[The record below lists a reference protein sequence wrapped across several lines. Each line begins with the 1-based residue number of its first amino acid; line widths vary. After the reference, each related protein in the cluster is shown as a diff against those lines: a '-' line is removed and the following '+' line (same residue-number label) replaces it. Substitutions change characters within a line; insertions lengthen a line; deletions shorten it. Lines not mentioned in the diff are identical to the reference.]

1 MQNLIPLNGLDW
13 LVIGSFIS
21 VSILIGFYFSG
32 RGTTSI
38 TEYFVAGRKMTWWLA
53 GTSIVATSFAAD
65 TPLVIA
71 GWMRTTG
78 LQKNWFWWGGIMG
91 MMLCTFFFARLWRRA
106 NILTDV
112 ELNELRYGGNPGAG
126 LRLFHASYRSL
137 VQNTIVMGW
146 VTLAMAKILEVT
158 LSIPTLVFVKGRFL
172 PLLLD
177 KGADIASLVDFSRI
191 AQWPLIGHAVIP
203 PKVTG
208 IFICMSL
215 AALYTAIS
223 GLWGVIATD
232 FFQFIFAMAGCIIL
246 MIVVMDKSGGATAMV
261 QKARQAVRSGGIV
274 NLASQ
279 NREVFRGESF
289 IKYLEKTKAFGRQPG
304 MEPGESRRL
313 GLRSIEKM
321 LSTGLLRRETDNGP
335 ILWNA
340 HDLDE
345 NEISK
350 KYFSL
355 GLPGRKFLLEQ
366 WREAYLI
373 PKTSL
378 SDSSITAALLSSGI
392 IRSDTAEGGRQSD
405 FFRFVDLRFRVFK
418 ENLDHSGIV
427 DRSEIMAAWNGDK
440 VVAARKI
447 TSFLPPFDLKGGG
460 LLAIWSFVVFIGL
473 QWWGGGEGGGFLAQR
488 LFSCRD
494 EKHSVLAMLWY
505 NLANFVLRP
514 WPWIVVGVASLY
526 LIPDITHYG
535 KHFDHEYVY
544 IVMIM
549 KFLPAGLKGLLVAA
563 LIAAYM
569 STISTHINFGASY
582 LINDIY
588 KRFISKKRN
597 ERRTVAL
604 SQVLS
609 ILLAVLAGVYACF
622 ASSIAAGWF
631 TIFELMS
638 GAGFVVLLR
647 WYWWRISAW
656 SEISAMAAS
665 LTMYMLLHHSRVFH
679 GLFVW
684 LGLPLGYLEE
694 YAVRF
699 TLNLVFS
706 TAVWV
711 TVTFLTPP
719 EKPETLCR
727 FYTRVRPS
735 GWWQPIAEKVGRPLG
750 VRTGWAEWIA
760 WGLGV
765 SGLFSGIIS
774 LGKACFGQYILSL
787 VFAAYTL
794 LMIFLIFRL
803 LKKMDWSDIEG
814 AK

>member
-1 MQNLIPLNGLDW
+1 MQNLIPLNGFDW
-13 LVIGSFIS
+13 LVIGSFIAVS
-21 VSILIGFYFSG
+21 VLIGFYFSG
-32 RGTTSI
+32 RGTSSL

-71 GWMRTTG
+71 GWMRTSG

-112 ELNELRYGGNPGAG
+112 ELNELRYGGKPGAG

-158 LSIPTLVFVKGRFL
+158 LSIPALVFVKGRFL
-172 PLLLD
+172 PLLLA
-177 KGADIASLVDFSRI
+177 KGENISALVDLSHV
-191 AQWPLIGHAVIP
+191 AHWPLIGSAIVPSKI
-203 PKVTG
+203 TG
-208 IFICMSL
+208 IIICMSV
-215 AALYTAIS
+215 AAFYTAVS

-232 FFQFIFAMAGCIIL
+232 FFQFSFAMTGCVIL
-246 MIVVMDKSGGATAMV
+246 MVAVIGRSGGATAMV
-261 QKARQAVRSGGIV
+261 RQARQAVKSGLII
-274 NLASQ
+274 NRAPQ
-279 NREVFRGESF
+279 NREIFRDESF
-289 IKYLEKTKAFGRQPG
+289 MKHLQGEKGLGHETGRGQ
-304 MEPGESRRL
+304 GERRRIGQRAL
-313 GLRSIEKM
+313 EKM
-321 LSTGLLRRETDNGP
+321 LAAGLLRQEKENGP
-335 ILWNA
+335 LLWNA
-340 HDLDE
+340 SNMDE
-345 NEISK
+345 NKIRG
-350 KYFSL
+350 KYLAL
-355 GLPGRKFLLEQ
+355 GLPGLEFVLVQ
-366 WREAYLI
+366 WREAYLVA
-373 PKTSL
+373 KTKF
-378 SDSSITAALLSSGI
+378 SDSAVTAALLRAEI
-392 IRSDTAEGGRQSD
+392 LRSQTAPAGRPSE
-405 FFRFVDLRFRVFK
+405 FFRFADLRPGAFREK
-418 ENLDHSGIV
+418 LDRAGIT
-427 DRSEIMAAWNGDK
+427 DRSEIVAAWNGDT
-440 VVAARKI
+440 VVTPRKI

-526 LIPDITHYG
+526 LIPDITQYGGHY
-535 KHFDHEYVY
+535 DQEYVY

-582 LINDIY
+582 LINDLY
-588 KRFISKKRN
+588 KRFISKN
-597 ERRTVAL
+597 SSERRTVVL

-609 ILLAVLAGVYACF
+609 ILLTILAGIYACF
-622 ASSIAAGWF
+622 ASSIATGWF

-656 SEISAMAAS
+656 SEISAMASS
-665 LTMYMLLHHSRVFH
+665 LTMYALLHYSRVFH
-679 GLFVW
+679 VLFGW
-684 LGLPLGYLEE
+684 LGLPTGYLDE

-719 EKPETLCR
+719 EKSETLCR

-735 GWWQPIAEKVGRPLG
+735 GWWRPVIEQIGRPLG
-750 VRTGWAEWIA
+750 LRTGWAEWTA
-760 WGLGV
+760 WALGV
-765 SGLFSGIIS
+765 SGLFSGIAA

-787 VFAAYTL
+787 AFGAYTL
-794 LMIFLIFRL
+794 LVIFLIFRL
-803 LKKMDWSDIEG
+803 LKKMDWSDMAG
-814 AK
+814 HV